1 MRRVVE
7 IGAFIAKINGIT
19 RHTKTVRKPRWNV
32 KLTVIFVV
40 EKDPKPSPKCGR
52 AAAHIDRDIEDFS
65 ASHKY
70 ELPLWLNQLIVQ
82 APQGPATGS
91 GNIILYEGFRNSRI
105 PIAISLVA
113 LEKEAASISKRF
125 GFEQNQAGNFGGQN
139 FHLLLFVTTNFVN
152 PAVNIVQ
159 DPMECNQM
167 DGFDHSHIIDGNMQ
181 IFLAE

>member
-19 RHTKTVRKPRWNV
+19 RHTKAVRKPRWNIE
-32 KLTVIFVV
+32 LTVIFVV
-40 EKDPKPSPKCGR
+40 EKDPKPSAKRRR
-52 AAAHIDRDIEDFS
+52 AAAHIDRDIKDFP
-65 ASHKY
+65 ASHVD
-70 ELPLWLNQLIVQ
+70 ELSLRLDQLIVQ
-82 APQGPATGS
+82 TAQGPSTGS
-91 GNIILYEGFRNSRI
+91 GNIILYEGFRYSGI

-113 LEKEAASISKRF
+113 LEKEAASISKGF

-152 PAVNIVQ
+152 AAVNIVQ

-167 DGFDHSHIIDGNMQ
+167 DGFDHSHVIDGNMQ
-181 IFLAE
+181 IVLAK